1 MNGLATVIST
11 SFTAFTAT
19 NLDDILILMLF
30 FSQVNSVF
38 HKKHIVAGQYLG
50 FTALVIAS
58 LPGFFGSFL
67 LPRPCIGLLG
77 LVPIAIG
84 ISRLVNVHENETS
97 SAEAVQTQ
105 PTWFHSLV
113 SPQAYS
119 VAAVTFANGGDNI
132 GIYMPLFAN
141 CTWQTLTLTSGIFFT
156 LVGGWC
162 FAADRLTRVPAIAD
176 MLTCYGSQLVPFVL
190 VGLGLLILLDSH
202 TLEDRGLAVLTLI
215 ISGCWLIFL
224 VRQIAERSVSV
235 LPQPETVAKP
245 KG

>member
-1 MNGLATVIST
+1 MNGLATAIST
-11 SFTAFTAT
+11 GLTAFTAT

-30 FSQVNSVF
+30 FSQTNAVF
-38 HKKHIVAGQYLG
+38 QKKHIVTGQYLG

-58 LPGFFGSFL
+58 LPGFFGSLL

-77 LVPIAIG
+77 LVPISIG
-84 ISRLVNVHENETS
+84 ISRLVNSKNEDDNSTF
-97 SAEAVQTQ
+97 EETQ
-105 PTWFHSLV
+105 PQQTWFSSLV

-141 CTWQTLTLTSGIFFT
+141 CTWQTLVLILTVFFL
-156 LVGGWC
+156 LVGIWC
-162 FAADRLTRVPAIAD
+162 FAAYCLTQVPAIAD
-176 MLTCYGSQLVPFVL
+176 TLTCDGSQLVPFVL
-190 VGLGLLILLDSH
+190 IGLGILILLDSH

-224 VRQIAERSVSV
+224 IRQIAERSISM
-235 LPQPETVAKP
+235 LPKPETLP
-245 KG
+245 THR